1 MWYKYREVTAKLG
14 NGFFFSWFD
23 ENVLKLTVV
32 AQNTEL
38 YTSCV

>member
-1 MWYKYREVTAKLG
+1 MCCKYREVTAKLG
-14 NGFFFSWFD
+14 NGSFPWLD

-38 YTSCV
+38 DTSCV